1 MKTYQKLL
9 FLAANLAI
17 GSGIVEVAARTLAPA
32 PLEWREHPARLLCP
46 DNERGWALRAN
57 ADDWTVDKP
66 SRINADGFRDR
77 EFATGRTRWTRRIVC
92 VGDSY
97 TYGWGVELD
106 DSYPKQL
113 ERLLSRNRPT
123 EALNMGVF
131 GYNAAQARLTLE
143 EQGLR
148 YRPDI
153 VIYSFYW
160 DDLLPVRPGPV
171 VVADDESFVKSTLRR
186 SRALFVTVSG
196 ARSLLAALSPSGSRF
211 HRCWEALLHGDDAS
225 IRDLWET
232 EAREIQRMRDSA
244 ASVGAKLFVIVW
256 PLEPQVLGDVPTCRF
271 EEEARHVCDELGVP
285 SVSLLEPLR
294 GMAVSG
300 ESPYLPYEQHPTPQ
314 GYRRAV
320 ETMARALREKGL
332 VE

>member
-1 MKTYQKLL
+1 VKTHKKFL

-17 GSGIVEVAARTLAPA
+17 GLGIVEGAARLLAPA
-32 PLEWREHPARLLCP
+32 PLEWREHPARLLRP
-46 DNERGWALRAN
+46 DAERGWALRAN

-66 SRINADGFRDR
+66 SRINSDGFRDR
-77 EFATGRTRWTRRIVC
+77 EFATGRSRGTRRIVC

-113 ERLLSRNRPT
+113 ERSLSEKHPT

-131 GYNAAQARLTLE
+131 GYNAAQARVTLE
-143 EQGLR
+143 EQGLK

-171 VVADDESFVKSTLRR
+171 VIADEESGIRSTLRH

-196 ARSLLAALSPSGSRF
+196 ARSLLGALSPSRSRF
-211 HRCWEALLHGDDAS
+211 HRCWEALLRGDDES
-225 IRDLWET
+225 IGDLWET
-232 EAREIQRMRDSA
+232 EASEIRRMRDSA
-244 ASVGAKLFVIVW
+244 AAHGAKLFVIVW
-256 PLEPQVLGDVPTCRF
+256 PLEPQVLVGVSTCRF
-271 EEEARHVCDELGVP
+271 QEKARRVCDELGVP

-294 GMAVSG
+294 EVACSG
-300 ESPYLPYEQHPTPQ
+300 ESPYLPYEKHPTPE

-320 ETMARALREKGL
+320 EKMAQALREQGL